1 MTDIYNW
8 RAARSGAS
16 ITITGETKDRN
27 PVKVGGIAYITGG
40 GTAGAG
46 AVAVT
51 KEGER
56 HWLRNTNAL
65 RDAEGRDQ
73 R

>member
-16 ITITGETKDRN
+16 ITITGETKDRH
-27 PVKVGGIAYITGG
+27 PIKASGIAYIVPSPTTG
-40 GTAGAG
+40 TG

-51 KEGER
+51 KDGKKL
-56 HWLRNTNAL
+56 WLRNSNAL
-65 RDAEGRDQ
+65 RTEEGLDQ